1 MVTNTAQ
8 IDGVY
13 KTLPATLTTSEVTTQ
28 MVSGLTVTKTA
39 DKQMWASGN
48 LTYTIVVK
56 NDAGDTFSNIEVTD
70 VLDITKIALVA
81 NTVQLD
87 GKTVT
92 YTYTAATGTLS
103 VKIPDLADDKSGTIT
118 FQVSKV

>member
-1 MVTNTAQ
+1 LVTNTAQ

-13 KTLPATLTTSEVTTQ
+13 KTLPATLTTEEVTTQ

-92 YTYTAATGTLS
+92 YIYTAATGTLS

>member
-1 MVTNTAQ
+1 LVTNTAQ

>member
-1 MVTNTAQ
+1 LVTNTAQ

-39 DKQMWASGN
+39 DKQLWASGN
-48 LTYTIVVK
+48 LTYTIVLK
-56 NDAGDTFSNIEVTD
+56 NDAGDTFSDIEVTD

-92 YTYTAATGTLS
+92 YTYTATTGTLS
-103 VKIPDLADDKSGTIT
+103 VKIPDLADAKSGTIT

>member
-1 MVTNTAQ
+1 LVTNTAQ

-13 KTLPATLTTSEVTTQ
+13 KTLPATLTTEEVTTQ

>member
-39 DKQMWASGN
+39 DKQLWASGN
-48 LTYTIVVK
+48 LTYTIVLK
-56 NDAGDTFSNIEVTD
+56 NDAGDTFSDIEVTD

-92 YTYTAATGTLS
+92 YTYTATTGTLS
-103 VKIPDLADDKSGTIT
+103 VKIPDLADAKSGTIT

>member
-13 KTLPATLTTSEVTTQ
+13 KTLPATLTTEEVTTQ

>member
-1 MVTNTAQ
+1 LVTNTAQ

-92 YTYTAATGTLS
+92 YIYTAATGTLS